1 MRTNASG
8 GVKTS
13 RNQTETKPKPNE
25 TETDPP
31 LDKTID
37 RVGRRR
43 SGGIEPLGRQA
54 PKDLKSSPLAREAQL
69 GETFKHGS
77 LYSLGF
83 TITRVGFTGC

>member
-13 RNQTETKPKPNE
+13 RNQTENAKSKPKSTPRS
-25 TETDPP
+25 